1 MGDLAPVLGI
11 LSVFGSLSFLTWV
24 IVDGLRRKQQL
35 RVLSDFHNKLLD
47 RINNG
52 KELAEFMDSPG
63 GVRFVESISTE
74 RSHPAQRILRA
85 VQIGIVLCAAGI
97 GCRVIGWQSS
107 ILAREASE
115 GFVVLGI
122 MLLSIGI
129 GYLVSAAASF
139 GLGRALGVYNG
150 TTAESAR

>member
-1 MGDLAPVLGI
+1 MRDLTPVLAV

-24 IVDGLRRKQQL
+24 IVDGLRRKAQL
-35 RVLSDFHNKLLD
+35 KVMAEFHNKLLD

-52 KELAEFMDSPG
+52 TELAQFMDSPG
-63 GVRFVESISTE
+63 GTKFIESISTE
-74 RSHPAQRILRA
+74 RSHPALRVMRA

-97 GCRVIGWQSS
+97 GCRVVGWQTS
-107 ILAREASE
+107 IMEREAAE

-139 GLGRALGVYNG
+139 GLGRSLGVYP
-150 TTAESAR
+150 SAGETVR

>member
-1 MGDLAPVLGI
+1 MGDLTPVLVV

-24 IVDGLRRKQQL
+24 IVDALRRKAQL
-35 RVLSDFHNKLLD
+35 RVMSEFHNKLLD

-63 GVRFVESISTE
+63 GTKFVESISTE
-74 RSHPAQRILRA
+74 RAHPAQRVLRA
-85 VQIGIVLCAAGI
+85 VQIGIVLSAAGI
-97 GCRVIGWQSS
+97 GCRVVGWQST
-107 ILAREASE
+107 IVAREAAE

-122 MLLSIGI
+122 LLLSVGI

-139 GLGRALGVYNG
+139 GLGRSLGVYG
-150 TTAESAR
+150 PVGESRT

>member
-1 MGDLAPVLGI
+1 MGDLTPVLAI

-35 RVLSDFHNKLLD
+35 RVMSEFHNKLLD

-52 KELAEFMDSPG
+52 RELSEFMDSPG
-63 GVRFVESISTE
+63 GTRFIESISTE
-74 RSHPAQRILRA
+74 RIHPAQRVLRA
-85 VQIGIVLCAAGI
+85 VQIGIVLCSAGI
-97 GCRVIGWQSS
+97 GCRVVGWQSTV
-107 ILAREASE
+107 IERDAAE

-122 MLLSIGI
+122 LLLSIGI

-139 GLGRALGVYNG
+139 GLGRSLGVYAASG
-150 TTAESAR
+150 ESVR

>member
-1 MGDLAPVLGI
+1 MGDLTPVLVV

-24 IVDGLRRKQQL
+24 IVDALRRKAQL
-35 RVLSDFHNKLLD
+35 RVMSEFHNKLLD

-63 GVRFVESISTE
+63 GTKLIDSISTE
-74 RSHPAQRILRA
+74 RVHPAQRVLRA

-97 GCRVIGWQSS
+97 GCRVVGWQST
-107 ILAREASE
+107 IVAREAAE

-122 MLLSIGI
+122 LLLSIGI

-139 GLGRALGVYNG
+139 GLGRSLGVYG
-150 TTAESAR
+150 APGESRT

>member
-1 MGDLAPVLGI
+1 MGDLTPVLAI
-11 LSVFGSLSFLTWV
+11 LTVFGSLSFLVWV
-24 IVDGLRRKQQL
+24 VVDGLRRKQQL

-52 KELAEFMDSPG
+52 RELAEFMDSPG
-63 GVRFVESISTE
+63 GARFVESISTE
-74 RSHPAQRILRA
+74 RTHPAQRILRA

-97 GCRVIGWQSS
+97 GCRVIGVQSS
-107 ILAREASE
+107 IVAREAAE

-122 MLLSIGI
+122 MLLSVGI

-139 GLGRALGVYNG
+139 GLGRALGVYG
-150 TTAESAR
+150 GATVEPTR

>member
-11 LSVFGSLSFLTWV
+11 LSVFGSLSFLVWV
-24 IVDGLRRKQQL
+24 VVDGLRRKQQL

-47 RINNG
+47 RISNG

-63 GVRFVESISTE
+63 GARFVESISTE
-74 RSHPAQRILRA
+74 RTHPAQRVIRA

-97 GCRVIGWQSS
+97 GCRTIAVQHTVV
-107 ILAREASE
+107 AREASE

-122 MLLSIGI
+122 LLLSVGI
-129 GYLVSAAASF
+129 GYLVSAAAAF
-139 GLGRALGVYNG
+139 GLGRALGVYVSPH
-150 TTAESAR
+150 AEPTR

>member
-1 MGDLAPVLGI
+1 MRDLTPVLAV

-24 IVDGLRRKQQL
+24 IVDGLRRKAQL
-35 RVLSDFHNKLLD
+35 RVMAEFHNKLLD

-52 KELAEFMDSPG
+52 SELAQFMDSPG
-63 GVRFVESISTE
+63 GTKFIESISTE
-74 RSHPAQRILRA
+74 RSHPALRVMRA

-97 GCRVIGWQSS
+97 GCRVVGWQTFME
-107 ILAREASE
+107 REAAE

-139 GLGRALGVYNG
+139 GLGRSLGVYP
-150 TTAESAR
+150 SAGETVR